1 MSTGTLAVATRSR
14 RERRA
19 CITSDWPKTTA
30 SGGISPTDCASE
42 LTEFVIVLDI
52 YSPHC
57 CFEEILC
64 TLSTKPQRGIT
75 FAYVLRLSLLKA
87 WAYAFQAFPLRE
99 GTVIKCRTIM
109 ARFRREKHFTREKQ
123 LSFAWGSV
131 EPRDLTE
138 VGGTV
143 APQCYIL
150 LHDLHEQSSP
160 SGGGNSCGPAQRR
173 AAARWE
179 FPAKPVR

>member
-1 MSTGTLAVATRSR
+1 
-14 RERRA
+14 
-19 CITSDWPKTTA
+19 
-30 SGGISPTDCASE
+30 
-42 LTEFVIVLDI
+42 
-52 YSPHC
+52 
-57 CFEEILC
+57 
-64 TLSTKPQRGIT
+64 
-75 FAYVLRLSLLKA
+75 
-87 WAYAFQAFPLRE
+87 
-99 GTVIKCRTIM
+99 M

-138 VGGTV
+138 VGGTA
-143 APQCYIL
+143 APQGYIL

-179 FPAKPVR
+179 FPAKPVRMAAGHRARPPTPHRLKCSERKRIPENLCRCGHGSGQTGGSVAAVASTHDAQARSDDSNEWPPFTGFSQVVAP